1 MATIGLV
8 TVLYNSDEVLP
19 GFFESISRQDF
30 SNYILYLV
38 DNSASEQTDKC
49 ITVCSGQFP
58 VTSLKH
64 IKSGGNVGV
73 ATGNN
78 IGIKAA
84 LQDGCSHVLILNND
98 IEFEQPFVFSRLLSI
113 AEEKNEALI
122 VPKIFYYDTRKLW
135 MAGGYMD
142 KWRALGVHY
151 GYNKDDGEEYNKPRH
166 ITYAPT
172 CFMLVRKEVFDSVG
186 IMDDKYFAYYDDTD
200 FVFRAIKAGFS
211 MYYEPSLN
219 ILHKVSSS
227 SGGDSGFYIYYSAR
241 NKVYFIRKNFTG
253 FYRYFSLCY
262 FFISRIAFWVK
273 YNKQGKKKLVQG
285 IKDGFR
291 LRVERK

>member
-8 TVLYNSDEVLP
+8 TVLYNSDDVLP

-30 SNYILYLV
+30 SHYILYLV
-38 DNSASEQTDKC
+38 DNSACEQTDNC
-49 ITVCSGQFP
+49 IAVCATQFA
-58 VTSLKH
+58 VTSFRH

-84 LQDGCSHVLILNND
+84 LQDGCSHILILNND
-98 IEFEQPFVFSRLLSI
+98 IEFDQPHVFSRLLSI
-113 AEEKNEALI
+113 ADEKNEPLI
-122 VPKIFYYDTRKLW
+122 VPKIFYYDSRKLW

-142 KWRALGVHY
+142 KWRALGVHN
-151 GYNKDDGEEYNKPRH
+151 GYNKEDAEKYNHPKH

-172 CFMLVRKEVFDSVG
+172 CFMLVKKEVFDGVG
-186 IMDDKYFAYYDDTD
+186 VMDDKYFAYYDDTD
-200 FVFRAIKAGFS
+200 FVFRAIKAGFT
-211 MYYEPSLN
+211 MYYEPALS

-241 NKVYFIRKNFTG
+241 NKIYFIRKNLRG
-253 FYRYFSLCY
+253 FFRYFSLCY
-262 FFISRIAFWVK
+262 MFISRLAFWLK

-285 IKDGFR
+285 IKDGFN
-291 LRVERK
+291 LKVEK

>member
-38 DNSASEQTDKC
+38 DNSASEQTDNC
-49 ITVCSGQFP
+49 IAACSGQFP

-98 IEFEQPFVFSRLLSI
+98 IEFDQPHVFSRLLSI

-142 KWRALGVHY
+142 KWRALGVHF

-172 CFMLVRKEVFDSVG
+172 CFMLVKKEVFDSVG
-186 IMDDKYFAYYDDTD
+186 IMDENYFAYYDDTD
-200 FVFRAIKAGFS
+200 FVFRAIKAGFT
-211 MYYEPSLN
+211 MWYEPSLEV
-219 ILHKVSSS
+219 LHKVSSS
-227 SGGDSGFYIYYSAR
+227 SGGDSNFYIYYSAR
-241 NKVYFIRKNFTG
+241 NKIYFIRKNLKG
-253 FYRYFSLCY
+253 FYRVCSITYMLV
-262 FFISRIAFWVK
+262 SRIAFWLK
-273 YNKQGKKKLVQG
+273 YNKQGKKKLIQG